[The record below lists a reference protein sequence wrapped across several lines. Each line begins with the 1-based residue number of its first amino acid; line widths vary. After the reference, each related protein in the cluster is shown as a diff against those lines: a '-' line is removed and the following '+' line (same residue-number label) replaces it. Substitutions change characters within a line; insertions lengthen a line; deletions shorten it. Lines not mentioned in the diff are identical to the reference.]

1 MACAVRERPRAVRL
15 LAPLCWTAL
24 IAWFSSD
31 AWSATVTRSAA
42 LPWVAALLPWMTP
55 DTFEALHGLI
65 RKAAHVT
72 EYGLLAFLWAWA
84 LAGWRRA
91 LVLSVL
97 TAFLD
102 EAHQATTADREGS
115 AADFALDSSSAA
127 AMLWL
132 VHRGLGQALDTLAW
146 VLLWIAAAGGTALL
160 ALNVTTGAPSG
171 GLWLSVPAAW
181 LALAVFGT
189 MTRRP

>member
-1 MACAVRERPRAVRL
+1 MRL

-84 LAGWRRA
+84 LGGWRRA

-132 VHRGLGQALDTLAW
+132 VHRGLGAGLDTLARAF
-146 VLLWIAAAGGTALL
+146 LWTAAAGGTALL
-160 ALNVTTGAPSG
+160 SLNLMAGAPSG
-171 GLWLSVPAAW
+171 WLWLSVPAAW
-181 LALAVFGT
+181 IALTLFPRT
-189 MTRRP
+189 TRRR